1 VVRIDQV
8 FGRDAFEQLLLHFQR
23 RFARGEARAVAEAKD
38 VRVHRHGRFSKR
50 RVEHHIGGFAADAGQ
65 GFEGFARAG
74 HLPAVLFHQNPAGFH
89 QVLGF
94 AAVQAN
100 GLDVALQ
107 TCQAQVQDL
116 LRRTRHREEFARGL
130 VHAHIRGLGRQQH
143 GGQQLEHAGVF
154 QLGHGHGVGGLQG
167 GQEGFDLCGFHG
179 VSRCWQNDGQVN
191 TGRYTMPL
199 QFADRLNNVETSA
212 IRELFKLLGK
222 PGIISFAGGFP
233 DSAMFD
239 VDGIREASNA
249 ALSQDPGAALQY
261 GATEGFGPLREQ
273 LAHFM
278 GQKGA
283 KDVAADQL
291 IVTTGSQQGLDLIGK
306 TMISPGDKVIVE
318 GPTFLAT
325 IQCFRL
331 YGADLISAPVDGHG
345 VKTDELE
352 KLIAEHKP
360 KFVYLIPT
368 FGNPS
373 GALLSA
379 ERRKQVL
386 EMAVKHQTL
395 IVEDDPYGDLYFGEA
410 PPPSLLAMSASV
422 PGSRELLVHCGSLS
436 KVLSPGLRVG
446 WMIAP
451 AELLGKATMCK
462 QFSDAH
468 TSTFAQA
475 TAAQYLKAGR
485 MPATLDKVRAVYAQR
500 AQTMGDALRKELGD
514 AVEFVQPQ
522 GGLFVWARLTG
533 AGGQVNDGNVY
544 AKRAIEQG
552 VAFVPGTPFF
562 CANPDHATFRLSFA
576 TVGEDKILEGV
587 SRLAKAL

>member
-1 VVRIDQV
+1 
-8 FGRDAFEQLLLHFQR
+8 
-23 RFARGEARAVAEAKD
+23 
-38 VRVHRHGRFSKR
+38 
-50 RVEHHIGGFAADAGQ
+50 
-65 GFEGFARAG
+65 
-74 HLPAVLFHQNPAGFH
+74 
-89 QVLGF
+89 
-94 AAVQAN
+94 
-100 GLDVALQ
+100 
-107 TCQAQVQDL
+107 
-116 LRRTRHREEFARGL
+116 
-130 VHAHIRGLGRQQH
+130 
-143 GGQQLEHAGVF
+143 
-154 QLGHGHGVGGLQG
+154 
-167 GQEGFDLCGFHG
+167 
-179 VSRCWQNDGQVN
+179 
-191 TGRYTMPL
+191 M

-239 VDGIREASNA
+239 VEGIRAASNA
-249 ALSQDPGAALQY
+249 ALAEEPGAALQY
-261 GATEGFGPLREQ
+261 GATEGYNPLREQ
-273 LAHFM
+273 LAAFM
-278 GQKGA
+278 ASKGA
-283 KDVAADQL
+283 KDVAADNL
-291 IVTTGSQQGLDLIGK
+291 IVTTGSQQALDLLGK
-306 TMISPGDKVIVE
+306 TLISPGDKVIVE

-331 YGADLISAPVDGHG
+331 YGAELISAPIDGNG

-373 GALLSA
+373 GAMLSA
-379 ERRKQVL
+379 ERRKAVL
-386 EMAVKHQTL
+386 EMAVKHNTL
-395 IVEDDPYGDLYFGEA
+395 VVEDDPYGDLYFGDA
-410 PPPSLLAMSASV
+410 PPPSLLNLSATV
-422 PGSRELLVHCGSLS
+422 PGSRDLLVHCGSLS

-451 AELLGKATMCK
+451 AELLAKATMCK

-485 MPATLDKVRAVYAQR
+485 MPSTLAHVRKVYAER
-500 AQTMGDALRKELGD
+500 AQAMGDALRKELGD
-514 AVEFVQPQ
+514 AIDFVQPQ

-533 AGGQVNDGNVY
+533 AGGKVADGNVL
-544 AKRAIEQG
+544 AKRAIEKG

-576 TVGEDKILEGV
+576 TADADKIREGV
-587 SRLAKAL
+587 ARLGQAL

>member
-1 VVRIDQV
+1 MAI
-8 FGRDAFEQLLLHFQR
+8 
-23 RFARGEARAVAEAKD
+23 
-38 VRVHRHGRFSKR
+38 
-50 RVEHHIGGFAADAGQ
+50 
-65 GFEGFARAG
+65 
-74 HLPAVLFHQNPAGFH
+74 P
-89 QVLGF
+89 
-94 AAVQAN
+94 
-100 GLDVALQ
+100 
-107 TCQAQVQDL
+107 
-116 LRRTRHREEFARGL
+116 
-130 VHAHIRGLGRQQH
+130 
-143 GGQQLEHAGVF
+143 
-154 QLGHGHGVGGLQG
+154 
-167 GQEGFDLCGFHG
+167 
-179 VSRCWQNDGQVN
+179 
-191 TGRYTMPL
+191 
-199 QFADRLNNVETSA
+199 FADRLNNVETSA

-233 DSAMFD
+233 DCAMFD

-249 ALSQDPGAALQY
+249 ALAKDPGAALQY
-261 GATEGFGPLREQ
+261 GATEGFNPLREQ
-273 LAHFM
+273 LAAFM
-278 GQKGA
+278 ASKGA
-283 KDVAADQL
+283 QDVAPDQL
-291 IVTTGSQQGLDLIGK
+291 IVTTGSQQALDLLGK
-306 TMISPGDKVIVE
+306 TLIGPGDKVIVE

-331 YGADLISAPVDGHG
+331 YGAQLISAPIDGDG
-345 VKTDELE
+345 VQTDKLE
-352 KLIAEHKP
+352 QLIAEHKP

-373 GALLSA
+373 GAMLSA
-379 ERRKQVL
+379 ERRKRVL
-386 EMAVKHQTL
+386 ELAVQYNTL
-395 IVEDDPYGDLYFGEA
+395 IVEDDPYGDLYFGET
-410 PPPSLLAMSASV
+410 PPPSLLAMSPQV

-451 AELLGKATMCK
+451 AELLAKATMCK

-485 MPATLDKVRAVYAQR
+485 MPATLDKVRSVYAKR
-500 AQTMGDALRKELGD
+500 AKTMGDALRSELGD
-514 AVEFVQPQ
+514 AVSFVQPQ

-533 AGGQVNDGNVY
+533 AGGKVADGNAY

-552 VAFVPGTPFF
+552 VAFVPGSPFF